1 MQKRIW
7 QVVFSFILL
16 VSLVACNLPA
26 GDDGAPSSAT
36 TVEQKITNAWE
47 GCVKNTGVFTHV
59 CIYTS
64 LSSFAEA
71 TDVQPGFTI
80 PAGTLVLVNERD
92 AFVVNGN
99 QSGVEGSDYLRIA
112 GAQTGLS
119 STYLTLRD
127 VVMRSSGKQIAL
139 QGANPSSLFP
149 GWGVW
154 PPVLPTQFVIQ
165 TPGPVQPSATPNI
178 IPPPFTSA
186 DFLNLW
192 YSMTP
197 ETNITMLLDEAY
209 EKWGMYG
216 GEFTSITYSYVRA
229 GSIIWSVD
237 LSNLVKLDKQP
248 YDPYDPCIGIF
259 NESLNVIYVT
269 CDSLV
274 VNPPFKYLY
283 VQDWQ
288 NFPQGSIPALP
299 ANIHP

>member
-47 GCVKNTGVFTHV
+47 NCVNNTGVFTHV
-59 CIYTS
+59 CAHATIST
-64 LSSFAEA
+64 FAEA
-71 TDVQPGFTI
+71 TPIEPGFAVS
-80 PAGTLVLVNERD
+80 AGTLVLVNEREP
-92 AFVVNGN
+92 FVVNGN
-99 QSGVEGSDYLRIA
+99 QPGTRGTDYVLIA

-119 STYLTLRD
+119 STYLTLRN
-127 VVMRSSGKQIAL
+127 VTMRVAGKQIVL
-139 QGANPSSLFP
+139 QNANPSSLFP
-149 GWGVW
+149 GWPQW
-154 PPVLPTQFVIQ
+154 PPVLPTQFAIQ
-165 TPGPVQPSATPNI
+165 TPGPVDPTATPNI
-178 IPPPFTSA
+178 IPMPFSSA
-186 DFLNLW
+186 DFLGIW
-192 YSMTP
+192 YSQTP
-197 ETNITMLLDEAY
+197 ETRLVNLLDEAY
-209 EKWGMYG
+209 TKWGMYG
-216 GEFTSITYSYVRA
+216 GESSSIIYSYVRA